1 MDKLFDT
8 VTGNLLSREEESVV
22 SKPENNEDED
32 KDKIADD
39 EEKNVLIQDKEDY
52 IQSFAQESEEEEDP
66 MDHDYWVN
74 EII

>member
-8 VTGNLLSREEESVV
+8 VPGNLLSREEESVV

-39 EEKNVLIQDKEDY
+39 EEKNVLI
-52 IQSFAQESEEEEDP
+52 
-66 MDHDYWVN
+66 
-74 EII
+74 